1 MFKDFIKQQTDM
13 QWYPVTSL
21 VTFIVFF
28 LALSIRALMYSKK
41 ELKEMGSIPL
51 ENDTIK
57 FDY

>member
-13 QWYPVTSL
+13 QWYPVISL

-28 LALSIRALMYSKK
+28 LALSIRAFMYNKQ

-51 ENDTIK
+51 DNETVHL
-57 FDY
+57 DY